1 MKNKMTIG
9 SKMIR
14 RITKTTVSSTH
25 TANAIRAQTNGGFS
39 TRGTGGSRP
48 VANTGNRT
56 VAKYEQSILGQ
67 SRQRRMKA
75 QDEGQPK
82 HMQRWQNEIK
92 DTSNH
97 FRSSNNRFSINKDTA
112 SARSSFSAHRE
123 PRISGATG
131 ATARPAPK
139 PTFRRPS

>member
-1 MKNKMTIG
+1 MENKMTIG

-67 SRQRRMKA
+67 SRQRRMEA
-75 QDEGQPK
+75 QDEGRPK
-82 HMQRWQNEIK
+82 QMQRWQNETK
-92 DTSNH
+92 DTNNR
-97 FRSSNNRFSINKDTA
+97 FRSTDNRFSINKDTA
-112 SARSSFSAHRE
+112 SARNSFSAHRE
-123 PRISGATG
+123 PRISGAAG
-131 ATARPAPK
+131 ATARPVPK